1 MDKVTEALVEALRAA
16 LSEPG
21 EQRLYRSGKLPGL
34 FAGRTG
40 AAGQAAARALG
51 DGFLEVARS
60 ETKGK
65 VVTDWVRL
73 TPRGVE
79 FLHEHESP
87 TRALQ
92 EVRDA
97 LRVNSE
103 AVPVWLAEMRTNLRA
118 LDDRLAADAGK
129 WLHRLEAL
137 TRRVEEAL
145 ARLEAATP
153 LLPPD
158 LTEAHPWAADALG
171 YLDRRRAGGA
181 ADGCPLPEL
190 FDALRPAHPG
200 LSVADFHDGL
210 RRLHE
215 RRSLRLRPADDPA
228 DLPQPEYALL
238 DGGALLYYAAR

>member
-1 MDKVTEALVEALRAA
+1 MDRVTDALVEALRAA
-16 LSEPG
+16 LTEPG
-21 EQRLYRSGKLPGL
+21 ERRLYRSGKLAGL

-40 AAGQAAARALG
+40 AAGQAAAKALG
-51 DGFLEVARS
+51 DGLLEVSRT

-79 FLHEHESP
+79 YLHEHESP
-87 TRALQ
+87 VRALQ

-97 LRVNSE
+97 LRVNQE
-103 AVPVWLAEMRTNLRA
+103 AIPAWLADMRANLRA

-158 LTEAHPWAADALG
+158 LSEAHPWAADALG
-171 YLDRRRAGGA
+171 YLDRRRSGGA

-190 FDALRPAHPG
+190 FTALRPRHPE

-215 RRSLRLRPADDPA
+215 RRSLRLRPADGPA
-228 DLPQPEYALL
+228 ELPQPEYALL
-238 DGGALLYYAAR
+238 DGGAVLYYATR

>member
-1 MDKVTEALVEALRAA
+1 MDRVTEALVEALRAA
-16 LSEPG
+16 LTEPG
-21 EQRLYRSGKLPGL
+21 EQRLYRSGKLAGL

-51 DGFLEVARS
+51 DGLLEIART

-65 VVTDWVRL
+65 VVIDWVRL

-87 TRALQ
+87 ARALQ

-97 LRVNSE
+97 LRVNHE
-103 AVPVWLAEMRTNLRA
+103 AIPAWLAEMRTNLRA

-129 WLHRLEAL
+129 WLQRLEAL

-145 ARLEAATP
+145 TRLEAATP

-158 LTEAHPWAADALG
+158 LTEAHPWAADALN
-171 YLDRRRAGGA
+171 YLDWRRNGGA

-190 FDALRPAHPG
+190 FAALSPRYAG
-200 LSVADFHDGL
+200 LSLADFHDGL

-215 RRSLRLRPADDPA
+215 RRSLRLQPAADPA

>member
-1 MDKVTEALVEALRAA
+1 VDKVTEALVEALRAA

-21 EQRLYRSGKLPGL
+21 ERRLYRSGKLPGL

-51 DGFLEVARS
+51 DGFLEVART

-97 LRVNSE
+97 LRVNHE
-103 AVPVWLAEMRTNLRA
+103 AIPVWLAEMRAGLRA

-145 ARLEAATP
+145 TRLEAATP
-153 LLPPD
+153 LLPTD

-181 ADGCPLPEL
+181 AGGCPLPEL
-190 FDALRPAHPG
+190 FDALRPGHPD
-200 LSVADFHDGL
+200 LSVAAFHDGL

-215 RRSLRLRPADDPA
+215 RRSLRLHPAEGPA
-228 DLPQPEYALL
+228 DLGQPEYALL
-238 DGGALLYYAAR
+238 DGGAVLYYAAR

>member
-21 EQRLYRSGKLPGL
+21 EQRLYRSGKLSGL

-79 FLHEHESP
+79 FLHENESP

-97 LRVNSE
+97 LRVNHE
-103 AVPVWLAEMRTNLRA
+103 AIPVWLAEMRASLRA

-145 ARLEAATP
+145 TRLEAATP

-158 LTEAHPWAADALG
+158 LSEAHPWAADALG

-190 FDALRPAHPG
+190 FDALRPGHPG
-200 LSVADFHDGL
+200 LSLADFHDGL

-215 RRSLRLRPADDPA
+215 RRSLQLRAAADPA
-228 DLPQPEYALL
+228 DLVQPEYALL
-238 DGGALLYYAAR
+238 DGGAVFYFAAR

>member
-1 MDKVTEALVEALRAA
+1 MDRVTDALVEALRTA
-16 LSEPG
+16 LGEPG
-21 EQRLYRSGKLPGL
+21 EQRLYRGGKLPGL

-51 DGFLEVARS
+51 EGLLEVTRT

-79 FLHEHESP
+79 YLHEHESP
-87 TRALQ
+87 VRALQ

-97 LRVNSE
+97 LRVNHE
-103 AVPVWLAEMRTNLRA
+103 AIPAWLADMRANLRA

-129 WLHRLEAL
+129 WLQRLEAL

-153 LLPPD
+153 LLPPE
-158 LTEAHPWAADALG
+158 LSEAHPWAADAL
-171 YLDRRRAGGA
+171 D
-181 ADGCPLPEL
+181 
-190 FDALRPAHPG
+190 
-200 LSVADFHDGL
+200 
-210 RRLHE
+210 
-215 RRSLRLRPADDPA
+215 
-228 DLPQPEYALL
+228 
-238 DGGALLYYAAR
+238 

>member
-103 AVPVWLAEMRTNLRA
+103 GVPVWLAEMRTGLRA

-190 FDALRPAHPG
+190 FDALRPGHPE

-215 RRSLRLRPADDPA
+215 RRSLQLRPAEGHA

>member
-158 LTEAHPWAADALG
+158 LT
-171 YLDRRRAGGA
+171 
-181 ADGCPLPEL
+181 
-190 FDALRPAHPG
+190 
-200 LSVADFHDGL
+200 
-210 RRLHE
+210 
-215 RRSLRLRPADDPA
+215 
-228 DLPQPEYALL
+228 
-238 DGGALLYYAAR
+238 

>member
-1 MDKVTEALVEALRAA
+1 MDRITEALVEALRTA
-16 LSEPG
+16 LTEPS

-51 DGFLEVARS
+51 DGLFEVART

-65 VVTDWVRL
+65 VVTDWARL

-87 TRALQ
+87 ARALR

-97 LRVNSE
+97 LRVNHE
-103 AVPVWLAEMRTNLRA
+103 AIPAWLAEMRTNLRA

-129 WLHRLEAL
+129 WLQRLEAL

-145 ARLEAATP
+145 TRLEAATP

-158 LTEAHPWAADALG
+158 LSEAHPWAADALD

-190 FDALRPAHPG
+190 FAALRPTHPD
-200 LSVADFHDGL
+200 LAVADFHDGL

-215 RRSLRLRPADDPA
+215 RRSLRLQPAADPA

-238 DGGALLYYAAR
+238 DGGAVLYYATR

>member
-51 DGFLEVARS
+51 DGFLEVART

-97 LRVNSE
+97 LRVNHE
-103 AVPVWLAEMRTNLRA
+103 AIPVWLAEMRAGLRA

-137 TRRVEEAL
+137 ARRVEEAL

-158 LTEAHPWAADALG
+158 LTEAHPWAADALS

-181 ADGCPLPEL
+181 ANGCPLPEL
-190 FDALRPAHPG
+190 FDALRPRHPE
-200 LSVADFHDGL
+200 LSVAGFHDGL

-215 RRSLRLRPADDPA
+215 RRSLRLQAAADPA

-238 DGGALLYYAAR
+238 DGGAVLYYAAR

>member
-1 MDKVTEALVEALRAA
+1 MDRVTDALVEALRAA
-16 LSEPG
+16 LTEPG

-40 AAGQAAARALG
+40 AAGQAAAQALG
-51 DGFLEVARS
+51 DGLLEVART

-87 TRALQ
+87 VRALH

-97 LRVNSE
+97 LRVNQE
-103 AVPVWLAEMRTNLRA
+103 AIPVWLAEMRAGLRA

-129 WLHRLEAL
+129 WLQRLEAL

-145 ARLEAATP
+145 TRLEAATP
-153 LLPPD
+153 LLPPE
-158 LTEAHPWAADALG
+158 LTAAHPWAADALD

-181 ADGCPLPEL
+181 PDGCPLPEL
-190 FDALRPAHPG
+190 FAALSPRHPG
-200 LSVADFHDGL
+200 LSVADFHEGL

-215 RRSLRLRPADDPA
+215 RRSLRLQAAGPS
-228 DLPQPEYALL
+228 DLQQPEYALL

>member
-1 MDKVTEALVEALRAA
+1 MDKVTDALVEALRAA

-51 DGFLEVARS
+51 DGLLEVART

-92 EVRDA
+92 AVRDA
-97 LRVNSE
+97 LRVNHE
-103 AVPVWLAEMRTNLRA
+103 AVPAWLAEMRAGLRA

-129 WLHRLEAL
+129 WLRRLEAL

-145 ARLEAATP
+145 TRLEAATP

-190 FDALRPAHPG
+190 FDALRPRHPA

-215 RRSLRLRPADDPA
+215 RRSLRLQPAADPA

-238 DGGALLYYAAR
+238 DGGAVLYYAAR